1 MGRALLVDVLLGKL
15 ASCWRYGP
23 VARAAKGTE
32 EQARGYGPVARAAA
46 QQRKGAGGAEEV
58 AVMAP

>member
-1 MGRALLVDVLLGKL
+1 MGRALLVGVLLEKL
-15 ASCWRYGP
+15 ASYWRYGP
-23 VARAAKGTE
+23 VARAAESTE

-46 QQRKGAGGAEEV
+46 QQQEGAGGAEEV